1 MKKYKIEIT
10 EIAKNDLEEIIFYLK
25 HNLTNDIVAN
35 NYKDL
40 FRNKIKT
47 LENIAGSTQILDKGL
62 TGHENI
68 RKVNVRK
75 YAIFYIINE
84 DINVVTI
91 LRIGHL
97 SMDLEKYLK
106 DI

>member
-1 MKKYKIEIT
+1 MKKYKVEIT

-25 HNLTNDIVAN
+25 NNLANDIVAN
-35 NYKDL
+35 TYKDL

-47 LENIAGSTQILDKGL
+47 LENIAGSTQILDKDL
-62 TGHENI
+62 TGYENI

-84 DINVVTI
+84 DINLVTI

-97 SMDLEKYLK
+97 SMDLKKYLK